1 MSRKELVQAL
11 EPILEPLQ
19 KIEQLSAQRDDLLGK
34 KYNDS
39 KKMKSE
45 LRPMAVHKVFINI
58 NTFSAIQNDKPKTN
72 PEEMKAEVDTVKK
85 KLMPFVI
92 ATVALAVGCMI
103 PNLQVLFIFAAI
115 SAVITVLMFLRKL
128 QPVQLAY
135 MNSVSDNDKYNNL
148 VKEFHDSF
156 TAFENDKQKAINEL
170 DRYAAYYN
178 DFYEK
183 YNLMVEK
190 RYNKKIDNIIQAINA
205 QIAYIKDLNIVP
217 FEDVYY
223 VPIIVNLL
231 ISNDADNYAD
241 ALAMAKEIAKQKE
254 KEELQRL
261 EEEKIQQMKDAM
273 KNYVAY

>member
-135 MNSVSDNDKYNNL
+135 MNSVSENDKYNNL
-148 VKEFHDSF
+148 V
-156 TAFENDKQKAINEL
+156 
-170 DRYAAYYN
+170 R
-178 DFYEK
+178 
-183 YNLMVEK
+183 
-190 RYNKKIDNIIQAINA
+190 
-205 QIAYIKDLNIVP
+205 
-217 FEDVYY
+217 
-223 VPIIVNLL
+223 
-231 ISNDADNYAD
+231 ISRFFCH
-241 ALAMAKEIAKQKE
+241 L
-254 KEELQRL
+254 
-261 EEEKIQQMKDAM
+261 
-273 KNYVAY
+273 

>member
-135 MNSVSDNDKYNNL
+135 MNSVSENDKYNNL

-156 TAFENDKQKAINEL
+156 ATFEKDKQKAINEL

>member
-148 VKEFHDSF
+148 VKKFHDSF

>member
-135 MNSVSDNDKYNNL
+135 MNSVSENDKYNSL